1 MAYYPYSFP
10 NNSFPNNQAIPYLV
24 PNNFL
29 APQVSQAQAFQA
41 TQQKAPEAP
50 STITSSATKTSVA
63 INYPRYEEL
72 VQSLENNKRDINVAR
87 SFKLKDVRQSR
98 GVSMSQTVSDL
109 LQTVPT
115 TGIQSIDRNVTS
127 VVSKAVSLKDLAF
140 KTIPDFIRSTIQGGF
155 YGTLG
160 GVVVG
165 LLGAFY
171 MHANRGFKIAFGL
184 STAILGGLLGAC
196 FKIGHEM
203 FRKTGQ
209 IKAIIS
215 N

>member
-24 PNNFL
+24 PNNFS

-50 STITSSATKTSVA
+50 PAITSSATKTSVA

-171 MHANRGFKIAFGL
+171 MHANKGFKIAFGL